1 MINQTIG
8 LYKNAYT
15 GLSKSTWLLSFVML
29 INRCGTMVV
38 PFLTIYMT
46 QRMGVGIGKAAMVMS
61 IFGAGSIVGALIG
74 GKITDRFGFY
84 YVQLVALSGGGI
96 LFMLLGLMKSYA
108 AICVTTFFLSL
119 VNEAFRPAN
128 TVAVAHYSTEEN
140 RTRSYSLNRLAINLG
155 WAVGS
160 ALGGFIAAHSYHML
174 FWVDGITNIMA
185 AILLYTLMAPSR
197 NKSTQQQ
204 QPYKKPAK
212 TKSVYS
218 DRQYLFFIGLQILF
232 AMCFFQLF
240 SILPVY
246 YKSQLHLSESYI
258 GLVMSCNGVLIVLI
272 EMVLVYKLE
281 TRVKKLNAIATGT
294 LMVGLSYGILNAHF
308 IPILLLPFLSMLIVT
323 FGEMLAMP
331 FMNSY
336 WIARTDAGNRGA
348 YAALF
353 TMAWSTAQVLGPFS
367 GGQIAEH
374 YGYDLLWWISGALCL
389 LLSVVYFM
397 MGKASHAGATKEY
410 V

>member
-1 MINQTIG
+1 MITKTIG

-15 GLSKSTWLLSFVML
+15 GLSKSTWLLSLVML
-29 INRCGTMVV
+29 INRSGTMVV

-96 LFMLLGLMKSYA
+96 VFMLLGLMKSYA

-160 ALGGFIAAHSYHML
+160 ALGGFIAAHSYHLL
-174 FWVDGITNIMA
+174 FWVDGITNILA
-185 AILLYTLMAPSR
+185 AILLYALMAPSR
-197 NKSTQQQ
+197 NQHTQQR
-204 QPYKKPAK
+204 PYSKPV
-212 TKSVYS
+212 TSQSVYR
-218 DRQYLFFIGLQILF
+218 DKQYLVFIGLQILF

-246 YKSQLHLSESYI
+246 YKSQLHISESYI
-258 GLVMSCNGVLIVLI
+258 GLVMSCNGVLIVMI
-272 EMVLVYKLE
+272 EMILVYKLE
-281 TRVKKLNAIATGT
+281 GRIHKLNAIAAGT
-294 LMVGLSYGILNAHF
+294 LLVGLSYGILNAHF
-308 IPILLLPFLSMLIVT
+308 IPVLLLPFISMLIVT

-336 WIARTDAGNRGA
+336 WIARTNAGNRGA

-353 TMAWSTAQVLGPFS
+353 TMAWSAAQVLGPFL
-367 GGQIAEH
+367 GGQVAEH
-374 YGYDLLWWISGALCL
+374 YSYDLLWWISGSLCL
-389 LLSVVYFM
+389 LLSIVYYFM
-397 MGKASHAGATKEY
+397 GKSSARAVTKQHE
-410 V
+410 

>member
-1 MINQTIG
+1 MITKTIG

-61 IFGAGSIVGALIG
+61 VFGAGSIVGALIG

-160 ALGGFIAAHSYHML
+160 ALGGFIAAHSYHLL
-174 FWVDGITNIMA
+174 FWVDGITNILA
-185 AILLYTLMAPSR
+185 AILLYALMAPSR
-197 NKSTQQQ
+197 NQHTQQR
-204 QPYKKPAK
+204 PYSKPV
-212 TKSVYS
+212 TSQSVYR
-218 DRQYLFFIGLQILF
+218 DKQYLVFIGLQILF

-246 YKSQLHLSESYI
+246 YKSQLHISESYI
-258 GLVMSCNGVLIVLI
+258 GLVMSCNGVLIVMI
-272 EMVLVYKLE
+272 EMILVYKLE
-281 TRVKKLNAIATGT
+281 GRVHKLNAIAAGT
-294 LMVGLSYGILNAHF
+294 LLVGLSYGILNAHF
-308 IPILLLPFLSMLIVT
+308 IPVLLLPFISMLIVT

-336 WIARTDAGNRGA
+336 WIARTNAGNRGA

-353 TMAWSTAQVLGPFS
+353 TMAWSAAQVMGPFL
-367 GGQIAEH
+367 GGQVAEH
-374 YGYDLLWWISGALCL
+374 YSYDLLWWISGSLCL
-389 LLSVVYFM
+389 LLSFVYFF
-397 MGKASHAGATKEY
+397 MGKSSTPAVTKQHE
-410 V
+410 

>member
-1 MINQTIG
+1 MITKTIG

-61 IFGAGSIVGALIG
+61 VFGAGSIVGALIG

-160 ALGGFIAAHSYHML
+160 ALGGFIAAHSYHLL
-174 FWVDGITNIMA
+174 FWVDGITNILA
-185 AILLYTLMAPSR
+185 AILLYALMAPSR
-197 NKSTQQQ
+197 NQHTQQRPYSKPVTS
-204 QPYKKPAK
+204 QP
-212 TKSVYS
+212 VYR
-218 DRQYLFFIGLQILF
+218 DKQYLVFIGLQILF

-246 YKSQLHLSESYI
+246 YKSQLHISESYI
-258 GLVMSCNGVLIVLI
+258 GLVMSCNGVLIVMI
-272 EMVLVYKLE
+272 EMILVYKLE
-281 TRVKKLNAIATGT
+281 GRVHKLNAIAAGT
-294 LMVGLSYGILNAHF
+294 LLVGLSYGILNAHF
-308 IPILLLPFLSMLIVT
+308 IPVLLLPFISMLIVT

-336 WIARTDAGNRGA
+336 WIARTNAGNRGA

-353 TMAWSTAQVLGPFS
+353 TMAWSAAQVMGPFL
-367 GGQIAEH
+367 GGQVAEH
-374 YGYDLLWWISGALCL
+374 YSYDLLWWISGSLCL
-389 LLSVVYFM
+389 LLSFVYFF
-397 MGKASHAGATKEY
+397 MGKSSTPAVTKQHE
-410 V
+410 

>member
-1 MINQTIG
+1 
-8 LYKNAYT
+8 
-15 GLSKSTWLLSFVML
+15 
-29 INRCGTMVV
+29 MVV

-96 LFMLLGLMKSYA
+96 VFMLLGLMKSYA

-160 ALGGFIAAHSYHML
+160 ALGGFIAAHSYHLL
-174 FWVDGITNIMA
+174 FWVDGITNILA
-185 AILLYTLMAPSR
+185 AILLYALMAPSR
-197 NKSTQQQ
+197 NQHTQQR
-204 QPYKKPAK
+204 PYSKPV
-212 TKSVYS
+212 TSQSVYR
-218 DRQYLFFIGLQILF
+218 DKQYLVFIGLQILF

-246 YKSQLHLSESYI
+246 YKSQLHISESYI
-258 GLVMSCNGVLIVLI
+258 GLVMSCNGVLIVMI
-272 EMVLVYKLE
+272 EMILVYKLE
-281 TRVKKLNAIATGT
+281 GRIHKLNAIAAGT
-294 LMVGLSYGILNAHF
+294 LLVGLSYGILNAHF
-308 IPILLLPFLSMLIVT
+308 IPVLLLPFISMLIVT

-336 WIARTDAGNRGA
+336 WIARTNAGNRGA

-353 TMAWSTAQVLGPFS
+353 TMAWSAAQVLGPFL
-367 GGQIAEH
+367 GGQVAEH
-374 YGYDLLWWISGALCL
+374 YSYDLLWWISGSLCL
-389 LLSVVYFM
+389 LLSIVYYFM
-397 MGKASHAGATKEY
+397 GKSSARAVTKQHE
-410 V
+410 

>member
-29 INRCGTMVV
+29 INRSGTMVV

-61 IFGAGSIVGALIG
+61 IFGTGSIVGALIG
-74 GKITDRFGFY
+74 GKITDKIGYY
-84 YVQLVALSGGGI
+84 YVQLFALLGGGL
-96 LFMLLGLMKSYA
+96 LFILLGLMKSYA
-108 AICVTTFFLSL
+108 AICITTFFLSL

-155 WAVGS
+155 WALGS
-160 ALGGFIAAHSYHML
+160 ALGGFIAAHSYHLL
-174 FWVDGITNIMA
+174 FWVDGITNIIA
-185 AILLYTLMAPSR
+185 AILLYVLLAPSR
-197 NKSTQQQ
+197 NESTQQQ
-204 QPYKKPAK
+204 PYNKPA
-212 TKSVYS
+212 TSQSVYR
-218 DRQYLFFIGLQILF
+218 DKQYLVFIGLQILF

-246 YKSQLHLSESYI
+246 YKSQLHISESYI
-258 GLVMSCNGVLIVLI
+258 GLVMSCNGILIVLI

-281 TRVKKLNAIATGT
+281 GRVHKLNAIAAGT
-294 LMVGLSYGILNAHF
+294 LLVGLSYGILNAHF
-308 IPILLLPFLSMLIVT
+308 IPVLILPFLSMLIVT
-323 FGEMLAMP
+323 FGEMFAMP

-353 TMAWSTAQVLGPFS
+353 TMAWSTAQVLGPFL
-367 GGQIAEH
+367 GGQVAEH
-374 YGYDLLWWISGALCL
+374 YSYDLLWWISGSLCL
-389 LLSVVYFM
+389 LLSIVYFS
-397 MGKASHAGATKEY
+397 MGKSSS
-410 V
+410 

>member
-15 GLSKSTWLLSFVML
+15 GLSKSTWLLSLVML
-29 INRCGTMVV
+29 INRSGTMVV

-160 ALGGFIAAHSYHML
+160 ALGGFIAAHSYHLL
-174 FWVDGITNIMA
+174 FWVDGITNILA
-185 AILLYTLMAPSR
+185 AILLYALMAPSR
-197 NKSTQQQ
+197 NQHTQQR
-204 QPYKKPAK
+204 PYSKPV
-212 TKSVYS
+212 TSQSVYR
-218 DRQYLFFIGLQILF
+218 DKQYLVFIGLQILF

-246 YKSQLHLSESYI
+246 YKSQLHISESYI
-258 GLVMSCNGVLIVLI
+258 GLVMSCNGVLIVMI
-272 EMVLVYKLE
+272 EMILVYKLE
-281 TRVKKLNAIATGT
+281 GRVHKLNAIAAGT
-294 LMVGLSYGILNAHF
+294 LLVGLSYGILNAHF
-308 IPILLLPFLSMLIVT
+308 IPLLVLPFLSMLIVT

-353 TMAWSTAQVLGPFS
+353 TMAWSAAQVLGPFL
-367 GGQIAEH
+367 GGQVAEH
-374 YGYDLLWWISGALCL
+374 YSYDLLWWISGSLCL
-389 LLSVVYFM
+389 LLSIVYYFM
-397 MGKASHAGATKEY
+397 GKSSARAVTKQHE
-410 V
+410 